1 VIRKTCSSG
10 FAFLVV
16 YPKQLRYHCC
26 KFSTISFKNIIIFF
40 FFIITEYSNISSSPS
55 QSRIKYILMRI
66 SDIKW
71 YIMKSFEFVTIFVLV
86 VGEVVRSVCI
96 LFELFAIKLRIL
108 VLNQVYESSLD
119 LGVIFNF
126 HQKLITITTGSSIEL
141 PAKL

>member
-1 VIRKTCSSG
+1 
-10 FAFLVV
+10 
-16 YPKQLRYHCC
+16 
-26 KFSTISFKNIIIFF
+26 
-40 FFIITEYSNISSSPS
+40 
-55 QSRIKYILMRI
+55 
-66 SDIKW
+66 
-71 YIMKSFEFVTIFVLV
+71 MKSFEFVTIFVLV